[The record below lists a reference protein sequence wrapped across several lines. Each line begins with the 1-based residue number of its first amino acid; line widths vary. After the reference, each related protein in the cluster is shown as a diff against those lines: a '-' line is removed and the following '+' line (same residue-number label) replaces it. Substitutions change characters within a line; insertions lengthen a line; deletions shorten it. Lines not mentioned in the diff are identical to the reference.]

1 MLRGDLVGKQL
12 SPPILG
18 QPTPPK
24 AFAFPEDI
32 GPTEEGN
39 ALDITFVIQLGPR
52 RRCKNVA
59 IFRLV
64 R

>member
-32 GPTEEGN
+32 GPIEEGN
-39 ALDITFVIQLGPR
+39 ALYAT
-52 RRCKNVA
+52 CA
-59 IFRLV
+59 I
-64 R
+64 